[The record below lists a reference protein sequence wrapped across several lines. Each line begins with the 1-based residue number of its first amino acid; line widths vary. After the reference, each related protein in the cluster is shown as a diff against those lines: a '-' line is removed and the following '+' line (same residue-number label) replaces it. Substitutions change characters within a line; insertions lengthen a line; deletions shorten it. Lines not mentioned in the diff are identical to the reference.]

1 MAKGGEAYLSSKNR
15 RPEWLTQDSFFSSSP
30 FPFKDLNNL
39 SEEVQLDAAMIE
51 DYVKNTINQAIS
63 GNDILSKPSELRY
76 ETFDTHKFLV
86 VKCHVPMRI
95 HPENLWVQVNRTHI
109 KINGLPKEHVQI
121 IQLPAPVQ
129 PSQSI
134 ATYKQSSLQ
143 IKMPKLSSGRY
154 HDVQI
159 RFL

>member
-1 MAKGGEAYLSSKNR
+1 MSSKNR
-15 RPEWLTQDSFFSSSP
+15 LPEWLTQDSFFSSNP

-39 SEEVQLDAAMIE
+39 NKDVHLDPAFIE
-51 DYVKNTINQAIS
+51 DYVRNTIKQAMS
-63 GNDILSKPSELRY
+63 GNDILPSPSELRY

-86 VKCHVPMRI
+86 VKCHVPKRI

-154 HDVQI
+154 HDVHI